1 MVDTKWTRE
10 HSDCKLEE
18 AERDEISGKAILVEI
33 FGLQRDL
40 RAAGID
46 SEETKTWVV

>member
-18 AERDEISGKAILVEI
+18 TERDEFSGKAILVEI
-33 FGLQRDL
+33 FCLQRDL
-40 RAAGID
+40 RAARID
-46 SEETKTWVV
+46 YEETRRVV